1 MKATEF
7 DAKFDRG
14 EDITEL
20 LDLSQAKHPAHEQKR
35 VNAEMALSELRQ
47 ARQLSQVELAAKLKV
62 KQPAVARLEKRTD
75 MYVSHLRKVIEA
87 MGGELDII
95 ARFPDGEVKIK
106 NFSDLIDFSIASE
119 AGQ

>member
-1 MKATEF
+1 MSGHHKFSQLTEHF
-7 DAKFDRG
+7 
-14 EDITEL
+14 
-20 LDLSQAKHPAHEQKR
+20 SEQRQVEIAEKTAQLK
-35 VNAEMALSELRQ
+35 VEMALSELRQ
-47 ARQLSQVELAAKLKV
+47 ALQLSQTELAAKLKV

-106 NFSDLIDFSIASE
+106 NFSELVDSE
-119 AGQ
+119 VVPE